1 MKMPRSLS
9 HLHLQ
14 LQRLLLLPLALLVLL
29 NICLQ
34 HIALVTAG
42 NLESKAHIGDYFPAL
57 NEFSTHTVIRPLVQH
72 GRTKRALQ
80 STLDAADGLHAPQLT
95 LSYMHQGQRI
105 QIELQ
110 RNDRLLPDAHFL
122 RYQNAS
128 NQDEGAS
135 GYVVRN
141 FTKTDIDLCHYQG
154 HIRGIQDS
162 TVALS
167 TCDGSLNGVVFDGQH
182 TYFIHPH
189 VDGNGRLQD
198 DHYLLRHADML
209 QQNATCGYDS
219 HKDNHNPPHEDESW
233 QHESEQNG
241 EPSLP
246 QRLDGGEFQR
256 MLIRKRRN
264 ADESQLIRGPYNA
277 NKYSS
282 YVELVIV
289 VDNKLYN
296 HFGENAKR
304 VHQHCKDLANIVNA
318 LYVPL
323 NIFVALVGVVIWN
336 ESNEIEFSSDG
347 DVTLRNFLNYRSTKL
362 VLEHPNDNAQLL
374 TKEMFSGGVVGKAL
388 KGPICTYE
396 YSGGVSMQHSQV
408 LAVVAT
414 TMAHEM
420 GHNFGMEHDSSDC
433 HCPDEKCVMAA
444 SSTAV
449 VPVHWSSCS
458 IDQLTIAFSRG
469 MNYCL
474 RNKPTRLFD
483 SPQCGNGFVE
493 PGEQCDCGLPAH
505 CENSCCNAHTCML
518 HSNASCATGE
528 CCDLDTCRPKLA
540 GSACRPSENECDL
553 PEYCTGESEYCPADV
568 FRRDT
573 EPCDNNQAYC
583 FLGTCRSHANQCR
596 ILWGPT
602 GDNSVHCYEKN
613 VEGSRLGNCGYN
625 RLNKTFVKCTPE
637 HVHCGML
644 HCTHLN
650 ERLEFGM
657 ETAAVLSHS
666 YVSHDRKIVACR
678 TALVDLG
685 LQTIDPGLTPNG
697 AKCGEQSMCVNQKC
711 MPLDRVRQLGMGSAC
726 PDNCNDNGVCNS
738 RGHCHCD
745 VGFGGESCNK
755 PGHGGSVDSGP
766 ATDPS
771 SKLSFKRFMYILFF
785 LVVPLLFCAWVVY
798 HFMLRNK
805 FSGGKLAENMYVST
819 SESTSSSSSS
829 SRSSRSSGISP
840 PVCCTAAAVSSCSS
854 TTTSSPNTTCSTSA
868 PPPKTPP
875 PIPPHAQ
882 PLNTQTNTATA
893 TITNI
898 HSTLPRLKSR
908 QAGSLAAV
916 HPPAMPKSQSN
927 YEVDLVV
934 PLLRRKL
941 SSASFQLTAAAAPP
955 PVPPHRNI
963 SCNNNSNNNN
973 NNNKTLRRKL
983 DITAPRLHATTNPLA
998 LTEGAQYIQSDP
1010 ASLKT
1015 AGGHKHPTGRPVPNG
1030 NGPPGGGA
1038 GGAIGLPKST
1048 PSSSDDMNSALLKSP
1063 SNSSDTTVAVAGNTG
1078 AGMFGKFKGFTLR
1091 PLNNASSPT
1100 SNYSG
1105 PNVAFVQ
1112 PTVQL
1117 ESIGVPQRSAPPPP
1131 AVKLGEKR
1139 GETLPRAAPALPP
1152 PNPGSTAR
1160 PIISTPTLDSSTLA
1174 MELVGSDGE
1183 LSPKRSAPAPPVPLH
1198 ADPKLNI
1205 KRDGTIRR
1213 LASFLKKEEK
1223 PPLKEKT
1230 YIDRERLRTL
1240 EISAPMPVPMPPH
1253 AESSNS
1259 DSETTPR
1266 EEETKNLVK
1275 RTQSMRS
1282 PTKKTQVQTFGS
1294 MRSPPGAARPK
1305 STASGAAAAVGTR
1318 PKSPPPR
1325 PPPLVK
1331 KTNST
1336 TSSGYQLP
1344 VATAQKTTENNYDDC
1359 EFVEAE
1365 TRSSNDDIY
1374 SVIDEIPPAAKTL
1387 KRSDLVAS
1395 LASNVSSGD
1404 MGLLG
1409 EIVNEFEKL
1418 NGGDSIYSGKATPA
1432 AAEEELPETPRS
1444 PQRPAPPKPAGSNRN
1459 SSSGHASAEDKPA
1472 PATSTYLRAAPLN
1485 TPVARVAPTRSDIS
1499 PTRAFSSFKPA
1510 PAGAAA
1516 VAAATAST
1524 SKGNSGKPPIA
1535 ASASN
1540 QVARSASAARPK
1552 SFTKTAK
1559 TLPNGMAATPSATI
1573 QKPKPLSAK
1582 PSFSSGLTAKRVP
1595 GTAVG
1600 SVATSATAP
1609 TPPTVK
1615 ASSSNIASLTQRFE
1629 QRK

>member
-1 MKMPRSLS
+1 MPRSLS

-14 LQRLLLLPLALLVLL
+14 QRQWQQLLPTALLLL
-29 NICLQ
+29 NICCCLQ
-34 HIALVTAG
+34 HIAIVTAD
-42 NLESKAHIGDYFPAL
+42 NAESKAHIGDYFPAL
-57 NEFSTHTVIRPLVQH
+57 NEFSTHTVIRPQVQH
-72 GRTKRALQ
+72 GRTKRALH
-80 STLDAADGLHAPQLT
+80 SSLDAADGLHAEQLT
-95 LSYMHQGQRI
+95 LSYTHQGQRI
-105 QIELQ
+105 HIELQ

-128 NQDEGAS
+128 NRADNSGNGS

-141 FTKTDIDLCHYQG
+141 FTKTDVDLCHYQG
-154 HIRGIQDS
+154 RIRGKPES
-162 TVALS
+162 SVALS
-167 TCDGSLNGVVFDGQH
+167 TCDGSLNGVVFDGEH

-189 VDGNGRLQD
+189 IESNGRLHN

-209 QQNATCGYDS
+209 QTNATCGYDN
-219 HKDNHNPPHEDESW
+219 HKDNHFPHDAKHS
-233 QHESEQNG
+233 G
-241 EPSLP
+241 EPHK
-246 QRLDGGEFQR
+246 LDGNEFQR
-256 MLIRKRRN
+256 LLKRQRRDAD

-289 VDNKLYN
+289 VDNKLYK

-408 LAVVAT
+408 QAVVAT

-493 PGEQCDCGLPAH
+493 PGEQCDCGLPTH

-528 CCDLDTCRPKLA
+528 CCDLETCRPKLA
-540 GSACRPSENECDL
+540 GSACRPKENECDL

-583 FLGTCRSHANQCR
+583 FHGTCRSHANQCR

-602 GDNSVHCYEKN
+602 GDNSEHCYHKN
-613 VEGSRLGNCGYN
+613 VEGTRLGNCGFN
-625 RLNKTFVKCTPE
+625 RLNKTFVKCTPP

-697 AKCGEQSMCVNQKC
+697 AKCGTESMCVDQKC
-711 MPLDRVRQLGMGSAC
+711 LAIDHVRQLGMGSAC
-726 PDNCNDNGVCNS
+726 PENCNDNGVCNS

-745 VGFGGESCNK
+745 VGYGGESCGK

-771 SKLSFKRFMYILFF
+771 SALSFQRLLWILFF
-785 LVVPLLFCAWVVY
+785 VVLPLILVGWAVY
-798 HFMLRNK
+798 IFMKRNK
-805 FSGGKLAENMYVST
+805 KLFAGGKLAEN
-819 SESTSSSSSS
+819 
-829 SRSSRSSGISP
+829 IIK
-840 PVCCTAAAVSSCSS
+840 
-854 TTTSSPNTTCSTSA
+854 TTSGHKA
-868 PPPKTPP
+868 P
-875 PIPPHAQ
+875 
-882 PLNTQTNTATA
+882 
-893 TITNI
+893 
-898 HSTLPRLKSR
+898 
-908 QAGSLAAV
+908 
-916 HPPAMPKSQSN
+916 
-927 YEVDLVV
+927 
-934 PLLRRKL
+934 
-941 SSASFQLTAAAAPP
+941 
-955 PVPPHRNI
+955 
-963 SCNNNSNNNN
+963 
-973 NNNKTLRRKL
+973 TLRS
-983 DITAPRLHATTNPLA
+983 NQN
-998 LTEGAQYIQSDP
+998 G
-1010 ASLKT
+1010 
-1015 AGGHKHPTGRPVPNG
+1015 TGP
-1030 NGPPGGGA
+1030 PPGGPNG
-1038 GGAIGLPKST
+1038 GLPKST

-1063 SNSSDTTVAVAGNTG
+1063 SDLSDAGGANNSGG

-1091 PLNNASSPT
+1091 PLNNASSPS

-1112 PTVQL
+1112 PTVQV
-1117 ESIGVPQRSAPPPP
+1117 EQVTVPQRSAPAPPV
-1131 AVKLGEKR
+1131 VKASTEVKR
-1139 GETLPRAAPALPP
+1139 GDTLTRAAPALPP

-1160 PIISTPTLDSSTLA
+1160 PIISKPTLDSSTLT
-1174 MELVGSDGE
+1174 MVPLKDNDGD
-1183 LSPKRSAPAPPVPLH
+1183 LSPTRSAPAPPVPLH
-1198 ADPKLNI
+1198 SDPKLNI

-1223 PPLKEKT
+1223 APLKEKT

-1240 EISAPMPVPMPPH
+1240 EISAPMPVPLPGQ

-1282 PTKKTQVQTFGS
+1282 PTKKSQVQTFGS
-1294 MRSPPGAARPK
+1294 MRSPPGAAARPK
-1305 STASGAAAAVGTR
+1305 STAANAAAAAGAAGSR

-1336 TSSGYQLP
+1336 CSAGYQLP
-1344 VATAQKTTENNYDDC
+1344 VATAQKTTENTYDDC
-1359 EFVEAE
+1359 EFVEAQ
-1365 TRSSNDDIY
+1365 TRASNDDIY
-1374 SVIDEIPPAAKTL
+1374 SVIDEIPPAAQTL

-1395 LASNVSSGD
+1395 LSSSGGD

-1418 NGGDSIYSGKATPA
+1418 NGGDSIYSGKASTPGA
-1432 AAEEELPETPRS
+1432 AAAPAEESIPETPRS
-1444 PQRPAPPKPAGSNRN
+1444 PTRPAPPKPAGSNRN
-1459 SSSGHASAEDKPA
+1459 SSSQEEKPA
-1472 PATSTYLRAAPLN
+1472 AAATAAATTYLRAAPLN

-1510 PAGAAA
+1510 PQ
-1516 VAAATAST
+1516 AATAAASAA
-1524 SKGNSGKPPIA
+1524 KKPPIA
-1535 ASASN
+1535 SSN
-1540 QVARSASAARPK
+1540 PQQVTRSGSSSTGQTRPK

-1559 TLPNGMAATPSATI
+1559 ALPNGGTLATTTPSATI

-1582 PSFSSGLTAKRVP
+1582 PSFSSGLVKRAP
-1595 GTAVG
+1595 GTAAA
-1600 SVATSATAP
+1600 ATTAP

-1615 ASSSNIASLTQRFE
+1615 AATGSSNIASLTQRFE

>member
-1 MKMPRSLS
+1 
-9 HLHLQ
+9 
-14 LQRLLLLPLALLVLL
+14 
-29 NICLQ
+29 
-34 HIALVTAG
+34 
-42 NLESKAHIGDYFPAL
+42 PAL
-57 NEFSTHTVIRPLVQH
+57 NEFSTHTVIRPRVQH
-72 GRTKRALQ
+72 GRTKRALH
-80 STLDAADGLHAPQLT
+80 SSLDATDGLHAEQLT
-95 LSYMHQGQRI
+95 LSYTHQGQRVH
-105 QIELQ
+105 IELQ

-122 RYQNAS
+122 RTQNAS
-128 NQDEGAS
+128 NLEDGSGS

-141 FTKTDIDLCHYQG
+141 FTKTDVDLCHYQG
-154 HIRGIQDS
+154 RIHGKPES
-162 TVALS
+162 SVALS
-167 TCDGSLNGVVFDGQH
+167 TCGGSLNGVVYDGEH

-189 VDGNGRLQD
+189 IDGSGRLHD

-209 QQNATCGYDS
+209 QQNATCGYDN
-219 HKDNHNPPHEDESW
+219 HKDNHFPHHDDNAPPV
-233 QHESEQNG
+233 G
-241 EPSLP
+241 EPAVP
-246 QRLDGGEFQR
+246 HRLDGGEFQR
-256 MLIRKRRN
+256 LLKRQRRD

-289 VDNKLYN
+289 VDNKLYK
-296 HFGENAKR
+296 HFGESAKR

-347 DVTLRNFLNYRSTKL
+347 DVTLRNFLGYRSTKL

-408 LAVVAT
+408 QAVVAT

-528 CCDLDTCRPKLA
+528 CCDLETCRPKLA
-540 GSACRPSENECDL
+540 GSACRPKENECDL
-553 PEYCTGESEYCPADV
+553 PEYCTGESEYCPPDV

-613 VEGSRLGNCGYN
+613 VEGSRLGNCGFN
-625 RLNKTFVKCTPE
+625 RLNKTFVKCTPK

-711 MPLDRVRQLGMGSAC
+711 LALDEVRRLGMGAAC

-738 RGHCHCD
+738 RGNCHCD
-745 VGFGGESCNK
+745 VGFSGESCTK
-755 PGHGGSVDSGP
+755 PGHGGSFDSGP

-771 SKLSFKRFMYILFF
+771 STLSFQRFLWILFF
-785 LVVPLLFCAWVVY
+785 VVLPIILMSWFAY
-798 HFMLRNK
+798 IFIKRNK
-805 FSGGKLAENMYVST
+805 KFFTGTKMAEN
-819 SESTSSSSSS
+819 
-829 SRSSRSSGISP
+829 IIK
-840 PVCCTAAAVSSCSS
+840 
-854 TTTSSPNTTCSTSA
+854 TTSGQKA
-868 PPPKTPP
+868 P
-875 PIPPHAQ
+875 
-882 PLNTQTNTATA
+882 
-893 TITNI
+893 
-898 HSTLPRLKSR
+898 
-908 QAGSLAAV
+908 
-916 HPPAMPKSQSN
+916 
-927 YEVDLVV
+927 
-934 PLLRRKL
+934 
-941 SSASFQLTAAAAPP
+941 
-955 PVPPHRNI
+955 
-963 SCNNNSNNNN
+963 
-973 NNNKTLRRKL
+973 TLR
-983 DITAPRLHATTNPLA
+983 PN
-998 LTEGAQYIQSDP
+998 QN
-1010 ASLKT
+1010 
-1015 AGGHKHPTGRPVPNG
+1015 GHGPP
-1030 NGPPGGGA
+1030 PPGGA
-1038 GGAIGLPKST
+1038 GGLPKST
-1048 PSSSDDMNSALLKSP
+1048 PSSSDDLNSALLKSP
-1063 SNSSDTTVAVAGNTG
+1063 SDHSDAGAASKSG
-1078 AGMFGKFKGFTLR
+1078 VGMFGKFKGFTLR
-1091 PLNNASSPT
+1091 PLNSASSPS

-1105 PNVAFVQ
+1105 PNVAFVH

-1117 ESIGVPQRSAPPPP
+1117 ETAPQRSAPSPPGF
-1131 AVKLGEKR
+1131 KISSEMIR
-1139 GETLPRAAPALPP
+1139 GDTLTRAAPALPP

-1160 PIISTPTLDSSTLA
+1160 PIISKPTLDSSTLT
-1174 MELVGSDGE
+1174 MVPLKDNTWPPPNSDGDGGD
-1183 LSPKRSAPAPPVPLH
+1183 LSPTRSAPAPPVPLH

-1240 EISAPMPVPMPPH
+1240 EISAPMPVPPLPGQ

-1282 PTKKTQVQTFGS
+1282 PTKKTPQVQTFGS

-1305 STASGAAAAVGTR
+1305 SSAVGNAAAGCATGSR

-1325 PPPLVK
+1325 PPPLLVK

-1336 TSSGYQLP
+1336 CSAGYQLP
-1344 VATAQKTTENNYDDC
+1344 VATAQKTTENTYDDC
-1359 EFVEAE
+1359 EFVEAQA
-1365 TRSSNDDIY
+1365 RDASNDDIY
-1374 SVIDEIPPAAKTL
+1374 SVIDEIPPAAQTL

-1395 LASNVSSGD
+1395 LKSGGGGGGGD

-1418 NGGDSIYSGKATPA
+1418 NGGDSIYSGKAATTGLAVA
-1432 AAEEELPETPRS
+1432 AAQPEQQPETPRS

-1459 SSSGHASAEDKPA
+1459 SSSQEEKPA
-1472 PATSTYLRAAPLN
+1472 ATTYLRTAPLN

-1510 PAGAAA
+1510 PAGAA
-1516 VAAATAST
+1516 TTTST
-1524 SKGNSGKPPIA
+1524 SKKPPV
-1535 ASASN
+1535 ASSSQ
-1540 QVARSASAARPK
+1540 QVARSGSSTSQARPK

-1559 TLPNGMAATPSATI
+1559 ALPNGSLAAATTTPSATI

-1582 PSFSSGLTAKRVP
+1582 PSFSGSGSGLGKRAGQGLAATA
-1595 GTAVG
+1595 TA
-1600 SVATSATAP
+1600 AP

-1615 ASSSNIASLTQRFE
+1615 ATAPNIASLTQRFE

>member
-14 LQRLLLLPLALLVLL
+14 LQRLLVLPTALLLLL
-29 NICLQ
+29 NICLQQ
-34 HIALVTAG
+34 HIALVTAD

-72 GRTKRALQ
+72 GRTKRALH
-80 STLDAADGLHAPQLT
+80 STLDATDGLHAPQLT

-128 NQDEGAS
+128 NQEDGAS

-154 HIRGIQDS
+154 HIRGKQDS
-162 TVALS
+162 SVALS
-167 TCDGSLNGVVFDGQH
+167 TCGGSLNGVVFDGQH

-189 VDGNGRLQD
+189 IDGNGRLQD

-219 HKDNHNPPHEDESW
+219 SKDNHNPQQDDESW
-233 QHESEQNG
+233 QNRMEPEG

-246 QRLDGGEFQR
+246 QRLDGGEFHR
-256 MLIRKRRN
+256 MLRRKRRH
-264 ADESQLIRGPYNA
+264 ADDSQLIRGPYNA

-336 ESNEIEFSSDG
+336 EANEIEFSSDG

-540 GSACRPSENECDL
+540 GSACRPTENECDL

-613 VEGSRLGNCGYN
+613 VEGTRLGNCGYN

-697 AKCGEQSMCVNQKC
+697 AKCGERSMCVDQKC
-711 MPLDRVRQLGMGSAC
+711 LPLDRVRHLGMGSAC

-785 LVVPLLFCAWVVY
+785 LVVPLLFFSWVVY
-798 HFMLRNK
+798 HFMIRNK
-805 FSGGKLAENMYVST
+805 FFSGGKLAEN
-819 SESTSSSSSS
+819 
-829 SRSSRSSGISP
+829 I
-840 PVCCTAAAVSSCSS
+840 
-854 TTTSSPNTTCSTSA
+854 
-868 PPPKTPP
+868 
-875 PIPPHAQ
+875 
-882 PLNTQTNTATA
+882 
-893 TITNI
+893 
-898 HSTLPRLKSR
+898 
-908 QAGSLAAV
+908 
-916 HPPAMPKSQSN
+916 
-927 YEVDLVV
+927 
-934 PLLRRKL
+934 
-941 SSASFQLTAAAAPP
+941 
-955 PVPPHRNI
+955 
-963 SCNNNSNNNN
+963 
-973 NNNKTLRRKL
+973 
-983 DITAPRLHATTNPLA
+983 
-998 LTEGAQYIQSDP
+998 
-1010 ASLKT
+1010 LKT
-1015 AGGHKHPTGRPVPNG
+1015 ASGHKQPTVRSVPNG

-1038 GGAIGLPKST
+1038 GAIGLPKST

-1112 PTVQL
+1112 PTVQV
-1117 ESIGVPQRSAPPPP
+1117 ESTGVPQRSAPPPP
-1131 AVKLGEKR
+1131 VVKPVEKR
-1139 GETLPRAAPALPP
+1139 GDTLPRAAPALPP

-1174 MELVGSDGE
+1174 MELVGSDGD

-1240 EISAPMPVPMPPH
+1240 EISAPMPVPMPLH

-1305 STASGAAAAVGTR
+1305 STATGLAAAATAGSR

-1365 TRSSNDDIY
+1365 TTASNDDIY
-1374 SVIDEIPPAAKTL
+1374 SVIDEIPPAAQTL

-1395 LASNVSSGD
+1395 LASNVSTGD

-1418 NGGDSIYSGKATPA
+1418 NGGDSIYSGKATTPS
-1432 AAEEELPETPRS
+1432 AAEEEQPETPRS

-1459 SSSGHASAEDKPA
+1459 SNSGNAEDKPA
-1472 PATSTYLRAAPLN
+1472 AATSTYLRAPPLN

-1510 PAGAAA
+1510 PAPAS
-1516 VAAATAST
+1516 ATTSSNT
-1524 SKGNSGKPPIA
+1524 SKGSSAKPPIA
-1535 ASASN
+1535 ASSTG
-1540 QVARSASAARPK
+1540 QVVRSASAARPK

-1559 TLPNGMAATPSATI
+1559 TLPNGMASTPSATI

-1582 PSFSSGLTAKRVP
+1582 PSFSSGLTRRVP
-1595 GTAVG
+1595 GTA
-1600 SVATSATAP
+1600 ASATAAAAP

-1615 ASSSNIASLTQRFE
+1615 ASANIASLTQRFE

>member
-1 MKMPRSLS
+1 
-9 HLHLQ
+9 
-14 LQRLLLLPLALLVLL
+14 
-29 NICLQ
+29 
-34 HIALVTAG
+34 
-42 NLESKAHIGDYFPAL
+42 PAL
-57 NEFSTHTVIRPLVQH
+57 NEFSTHTVIRPQVQH

-80 STLDAADGLHAPQLT
+80 STLDAEDGLHAPHIL
-95 LSYMHQGQRI
+95 LSYLHQGQRVLA
-105 QIELQ
+105 ELQ
-110 RNDRLLPDAHFL
+110 RNDRLLPDSHFL
-122 RYQNAS
+122 RYQNGSRQA
-128 NQDEGAS
+128 NGGAS

-141 FTKTDIDLCHYQG
+141 FTKTDVDLCHYQG
-154 HIRGIQDS
+154 FIRGKPDS
-162 TVALS
+162 SVALS
-167 TCDGSLNGVVFDGQH
+167 TCGGGLNGVVFDGEH
-182 TYFIHPH
+182 TYFLHPH
-189 VDGNGRLQD
+189 SEASGRLQD

-219 HKDNHNPPHEDESW
+219 HRDNHFHPNKEEQLHHHEQESV
-233 QHESEQNG
+233 QK
-241 EPSLP
+241 PTLP

-256 MLIRKRRN
+256 MLRRKRRQ
-264 ADESQLIRGPYNA
+264 ADDSQLIRGPYNA

-289 VDNKLYN
+289 VDNKVYK

-374 TKEMFSGGVVGKAL
+374 TKESFVGGVVGKAL

-420 GHNFGMEHDSSDC
+420 GHNFGMEHDTADC

-474 RNKPTRLFD
+474 RNKPARLFD

-505 CENSCCNAHTCML
+505 CENSCCNAQTCML
-518 HSNASCATGE
+518 HANASCATGE
-528 CCDLDTCRPKLA
+528 CCDLQTCRPKLA
-540 GSACRPSENECDL
+540 GSDCRPAENECDL

-568 FRRDT
+568 YRRDT
-573 EPCDNNQAYC
+573 EPCDGGQAYC
-583 FLGTCRSHANQCR
+583 FHGSCRSHANQCR

-602 GDNSVHCYEKN
+602 GDNSVHCYAKN
-613 VEGSRLGNCGYN
+613 EEGSRLGNCGYN
-625 RLNKTFVKCTPE
+625 RLNKTFVKCEKPD
-637 HVHCGML
+637 VHCGML
-644 HCTHLN
+644 HCIHLN

-657 ETAAVLSHS
+657 ESAAVLSHS

-697 AKCGEQSMCVNQKC
+697 AKCGAQSMCVDQQC
-711 MPLDRVRQLGMGSAC
+711 LTLQRVRQMGLGASC
-726 PDNCNDNGVCNS
+726 PEECNGNGVCNS
-738 RGHCHCD
+738 RGHCHCA

-755 PGHGGSVDSGP
+755 PGHGGSPDSGP

-771 SKLSFKRFMYILFF
+771 SKCSSQGLGRHPCGMHINSFTSLSFFPLGMLTVQRLLGFLFF
-785 LVVPLLFCAWVVY
+785 VILPLLLFILLLYRC
-798 HFMLRNK
+798 HRK
-805 FSGGKLAENMYVST
+805 FLPAGKLAEHMYVST
-819 SESTSSSSSS
+819 GQSKQPS
-829 SRSSRSSGISP
+829 SRSQQ
-840 PVCCTAAAVSSCSS
+840 
-854 TTTSSPNTTCSTSA
+854 N
-868 PPPKTPP
+868 
-875 PIPPHAQ
+875 
-882 PLNTQTNTATA
+882 
-893 TITNI
+893 
-898 HSTLPRLKSR
+898 
-908 QAGSLAAV
+908 GS
-916 HPPAMPKSQSN
+916 
-927 YEVDLVV
+927 
-934 PLLRRKL
+934 
-941 SSASFQLTAAAAPP
+941 
-955 PVPPHRNI
+955 
-963 SCNNNSNNNN
+963 
-973 NNNKTLRRKL
+973 
-983 DITAPRLHATTNPLA
+983 
-998 LTEGAQYIQSDP
+998 
-1010 ASLKT
+1010 
-1015 AGGHKHPTGRPVPNG
+1015 
-1030 NGPPGGGA
+1030 GPPGGAGA
-1038 GGAIGLPKST
+1038 ATGTLPKST
-1048 PSSSDDMNSALLKSP
+1048 PSSTDDMNSALLKSP
-1063 SNSSDTTVAVAGNTG
+1063 SDSSGGGGAAATGNGG

-1091 PLNNASSPT
+1091 PLNSASSPA

-1117 ESIGVPQRSAPPPP
+1117 EAHTGVPQRSAPPPP
-1131 AVKLGEKR
+1131 ALKPEKDATR
-1139 GETLPRAAPALPP
+1139 RSQTLPRAAPALPP

-1160 PIISTPTLDSSTLA
+1160 PIISRPTLDSSTLTMVPLKA
-1174 MELVGSDGE
+1174 GDGGAAAPADGE
-1183 LSPKRSAPAPPVPLH
+1183 LSPTRLAPAPPVPLH
-1198 ADPKLNI
+1198 ADPKLNV

-1213 LASFLKKEEK
+1213 LASFLQKQEK

-1240 EISAPMPVPMPPH
+1240 EISAPMPVPVPGPLQ

-1305 STASGAAAAVGTR
+1305 STAASAAAVGGGASVSSLR

-1325 PPPLVK
+1325 PPPLQAAGVK
-1331 KTNST
+1331 KTSSI

-1344 VATAQKTTENNYDDC
+1344 VATAQRTAENTYDDC
-1359 EFVEAE
+1359 EFVEAPAPA
-1365 TRSSNDDIY
+1365 TATTTMRASSDDIY
-1374 SVIDEIPPAAKTL
+1374 SVIEEIPPAAQTL

-1395 LASNVSSGD
+1395 LAGSD
-1404 MGLLG
+1404 LGLLG

-1418 NGGDSIYSGKATPA
+1418 NGGDSIYSGKPA
-1432 AAEEELPETPRS
+1432 AGTAAPIEPMEEVEEQATLPRS
-1444 PQRPAPPKPAGSNRN
+1444 PQRPAPPKPA
-1459 SSSGHASAEDKPA
+1459 SSVIAELDKSA
-1472 PATSTYLRAAPLN
+1472 ATTPTYLRTTPLN
-1485 TPVARVAPTRSDIS
+1485 APVARVAPTRADIS
-1499 PTRAFSSFKPA
+1499 PSRAFSSFKPA
-1510 PAGAAA
+1510 PAAS
-1516 VAAATAST
+1516 AAATAAAAATPTAATVKSAAAT
-1524 SKGNSGKPPIA
+1524 RGN
-1535 ASASN
+1535 ASA
-1540 QVARSASAARPK
+1540 SASAARPK

-1559 TLPNGMAATPSATI
+1559 TLPNGLVGATPSATI

-1582 PSFSSGLTAKRVP
+1582 PSFSAKRAP
-1595 GTAVG
+1595 GTAAASG
-1600 SVATSATAP
+1600 TTAAAAP

-1615 ASSSNIASLTQRFE
+1615 ASAKVASLTQRFE

>member
-1 MKMPRSLS
+1 MPRPLS
-9 HLHLQ
+9 HSHSQ
-14 LQRLLLLPLALLVLL
+14 LQRSLRPLQQPLRLLVPLLLL

-34 HIALVTAG
+34 HVAVVTAD

-57 NEFSTHTVIRPLVQH
+57 NEFSTHTVIRPQVHH

-80 STLDAADGLHAPQLT
+80 STLDASDGLHAPQLT
-95 LSYMHQGQRI
+95 LQYTHQGQRI

-128 NQDEGAS
+128 NREDGAA

-141 FTKTDIDLCHYQG
+141 FTKTDVDLCHYQG
-154 HIRGIQDS
+154 HIRGQPDS
-162 TVALS
+162 SVALS
-167 TCDGSLNGVVFDGQH
+167 TCHGGLNGVVFDGQH

-189 VDGNGRLQD
+189 SEASGRLQE

-219 HKDNHNPPHEDESW
+219 HKDNYENWPGENLEEDGL
-233 QHESEQNG
+233 EQ
-241 EPSLP
+241 PTVP

-256 MLIRKRRN
+256 MLRRKRRQT
-264 ADESQLIRGPYNA
+264 DESQLIRGPYNA

-289 VDNKLYN
+289 VDNKVYK

-347 DVTLRNFLNYRSTKL
+347 DVTLHNFLNYRRSKL
-362 VLEHPNDNAQLL
+362 VVDHPNDNAQLL
-374 TKEMFSGGVVGKAL
+374 TKETFNGSVVGKAL
-388 KGPICTYE
+388 KGPICTYVF
-396 YSGGVSMQHSQV
+396 SGGVSVQHSQV

-420 GHNFGMEHDSSDC
+420 GHNFGMEHDSNDC
-433 HCPDEKCVMAA
+433 HCPDEKCVMA
-444 SSTAV
+444 SSSSAV

-505 CENSCCNAHTCML
+505 CENSCCNPVTCML
-518 HSNASCATGE
+518 HTNASCATGE
-528 CCDLDTCRPKLA
+528 CCDLNTCRPKMA
-540 GSACRPSENECDL
+540 GSTCRPAENECDL
-553 PEYCTGESEYCPADV
+553 PEFCTGESEYCPTDV

-573 EPCDNNQAYC
+573 EPCDGNQAYC
-583 FLGTCRSHANQCR
+583 FLGTCRSHTNQCR

-613 VEGSRLGNCGYN
+613 LEGTRLGNCGYN
-625 RLNKTFVKCTPE
+625 LRNQTFVKCEPQ
-637 HVHCGML
+637 HIHCGML
-644 HCTHLN
+644 HCNHLN

-657 ETAAVLSHS
+657 ESAAVLSHS
-666 YVSHDRKIVACR
+666 FVRLDRKIVACR

-685 LQTIDPGLTPNG
+685 LQTTDPGLTPNG
-697 AKCGEQSMCVNQKC
+697 AKCGDQSMCVNQQC
-711 MPLDRVRQLGMGSAC
+711 LPLDRVRQMGMGGRC
-726 PDNCNDNGVCNS
+726 PEDCNGNGICNS

-745 VGFGGESCNK
+745 VGFGGEACNK
-755 PGHGGSVDSGP
+755 VGHGGSVDSGP

-771 SKLSFKRFMYILFF
+771 SALSLQRLLYILFF
-785 LVVPLLFCAWVVY
+785 AVLPILVSFYLFYRFAI
-798 HFMLRNK
+798 RNK
-805 FSGGKLAENMYVST
+805 LFASGKLTEN
-819 SESTSSSSSS
+819 
-829 SRSSRSSGISP
+829 I
-840 PVCCTAAAVSSCSS
+840 
-854 TTTSSPNTTCSTSA
+854 
-868 PPPKTPP
+868 
-875 PIPPHAQ
+875 
-882 PLNTQTNTATA
+882 
-893 TITNI
+893 
-898 HSTLPRLKSR
+898 LKS
-908 QAGSLAAV
+908 
-916 HPPAMPKSQSN
+916 
-927 YEVDLVV
+927 
-934 PLLRRKL
+934 
-941 SSASFQLTAAAAPP
+941 AS
-955 PVPPHRNI
+955 
-963 SCNNNSNNNN
+963 
-973 NNNKTLRRKL
+973 
-983 DITAPRLHATTNPLA
+983 
-998 LTEGAQYIQSDP
+998 
-1010 ASLKT
+1010 
-1015 AGGHKHPTGRPVPNG
+1015 GHKQPSTRSNQNG
-1030 NGPPGGGA
+1030 AGPPA
-1038 GGAIGLPKST
+1038 GGANGLPKST
-1048 PSSSDDMNSALLKSP
+1048 PSSTDDMNSALLKSP
-1063 SNSSDTTVAVAGNTG
+1063 SDSSDAAAAGNATS
-1078 AGMFGKFKGFTLR
+1078 MFGKFKGFTLR
-1091 PLNNASSPT
+1091 PLNSASSPA

-1112 PTVQL
+1112 PTVQQD
-1117 ESIGVPQRSAPPPP
+1117 SNGVPQRAAPPPP
-1131 AVKLGEKR
+1131 VVKPLAEQGATKAAS
-1139 GETLPRAAPALPP
+1139 TLPRAAPALPP

-1160 PIISTPTLDSSTLA
+1160 PIISKPKLDSSTLT
-1174 MELVGSDGE
+1174 MVPLKGGDGD
-1183 LSPKRSAPAPPVPLH
+1183 LSPTRSAPAPPVPLH
-1198 ADPKLNI
+1198 TDPKLNI

-1213 LASFLKKEEK
+1213 FASFLKKEEK

-1240 EISAPMPVPMPPH
+1240 EISAPMPAAVPLPLQ

-1305 STASGAAAAVGTR
+1305 SSVNTANSTGTR

-1325 PPPLVK
+1325 PPPVAK

-1336 TSSGYQLP
+1336 TLSGYQLP
-1344 VATAQKTTENNYDDC
+1344 VATAQTTAENNYDDC
-1359 EFVEAE
+1359 EFVESPMRA
-1365 TRSSNDDIY
+1365 SSDAIY
-1374 SVIDEIPPAAKTL
+1374 SVIDEIPPAAQTL
-1387 KRSDLVAS
+1387 KHSDLVAG
-1395 LASNVSSGD
+1395 LASAGGGDD

-1418 NGGDSIYSGKATPA
+1418 NGGDSIYSGKVSAATA
-1432 AAEEELPETPRS
+1432 AASTTALDPPVDEPEAPRS
-1444 PQRPAPPKPAGSNRN
+1444 PQRPAPPRPAGSNRN
-1459 SSSGHASAEDKPA
+1459 SSSTSAEEKPA
-1472 PATSTYLRAAPLN
+1472 VTPTYLRAPPINA
-1485 TPVARVAPTRSDIS
+1485 PVARVAPTRSDIS
-1499 PTRAFSSFKPA
+1499 PSRAFSSFKPA
-1510 PAGAAA
+1510 PANAANGSSSSSSSKTNSNSSGSNASSRTAAA
-1516 VAAATAST
+1516 QPARI
-1524 SKGNSGKPPIA
+1524 SGG
-1535 ASASN
+1535 
-1540 QVARSASAARPK
+1540 ARPK

-1559 TLPNGMAATPSATI
+1559 ALPNGVSAAPSATI

-1582 PSFSSGLTAKRVP
+1582 PSLSGELPKRLAGAASAATA
-1595 GTAVG
+1595 A
-1600 SVATSATAP
+1600 AP

-1615 ASSSNIASLTQRFE
+1615 ASTNIASLTQRFE

>member
-1 MKMPRSLS
+1 MPRLLS

-14 LQRLLLLPLALLVLL
+14 LQRPPQLLLLLLLCVLF

-34 HIALVTAG
+34 HVVVVTAD

-57 NEFSTHTVIRPLVQH
+57 NEFSTHTVIRPQVQH

-80 STLDAADGLHAPQLT
+80 STLDATDGLHAPQLT
-95 LSYMHQGQRI
+95 LLYTHQGQRI

-128 NQDEGAS
+128 NRADGAA
-135 GYVVRN
+135 GYVVRK
-141 FTKTDIDLCHYQG
+141 FTKTDVDLCHYQG
-154 HIRGIQDS
+154 YIRGQPDS
-162 TVALS
+162 SVALS
-167 TCDGSLNGVVFDGQH
+167 TCHGGLSGVVFDGQH

-189 VDGNGRLQD
+189 SEGSGRLQD

-219 HKDNHNPPHEDESW
+219 HKDNYESW
-233 QHESEQNG
+233 PSEDLELGDEEAQ
-241 EPSLP
+241 PTVP

-256 MLIRKRRN
+256 MLRRKRRQT
-264 ADESQLIRGPYNA
+264 DESQLIRGPYNA

-289 VDNKLYN
+289 VDNKVYK

-347 DVTLRNFLNYRSTKL
+347 DVTLHNFLNYRRSKL
-362 VLEHPNDNAQLL
+362 VVDHPNDNAQLL
-374 TKEMFSGGVVGKAL
+374 TKETFNGSVVGKAL
-388 KGPICTYE
+388 KGPICTYVF
-396 YSGGVSMQHSQV
+396 SGGVSVQHSQV

-420 GHNFGMEHDSSDC
+420 GHNFGMEHDSNDC
-433 HCPDEKCVMAA
+433 HCPDEKCVMA
-444 SSTAV
+444 SSSSAV

-505 CENSCCNAHTCML
+505 CENSCCNPVTCML
-518 HSNASCATGE
+518 HANASCATGE
-528 CCDLDTCRPKLA
+528 CCDLKTCRPMMA
-540 GSACRPSENECDL
+540 GSTCRPAGNECDL
-553 PEYCTGESEYCPADV
+553 PEFCTGESEYCPTDV

-573 EPCDNNQAYC
+573 EPCDGNQAYC
-583 FLGTCRSHANQCR
+583 FLGSCRSHTNQCR

-602 GDNSVHCYEKN
+602 GNNSVHCYEKN
-613 VEGSRLGNCGYN
+613 LEGSRLGNCGYN
-625 RLNKTFVKCTPE
+625 LLNQTFVKCAPQ
-637 HVHCGML
+637 HIHCGML
-644 HCTHLN
+644 HCNHLN

-657 ETAAVLSHS
+657 ESAAVLSHS
-666 YVSHDRKIVACR
+666 FISHDRKIVACR

-697 AKCGEQSMCVNQKC
+697 AKCGDQSMCVNQQC
-711 MPLDRVRQLGMGSAC
+711 LALDRVRKMGMGAPC
-726 PDNCNDNGVCNS
+726 PENCNDNGVCNS

-745 VGFGGESCNK
+745 VGFGGEACSK
-755 PGHGGSVDSGP
+755 AGHGGSVDSGP
-766 ATDPS
+766 ATNPS
-771 SKLSFKRFMYILFF
+771 SALSLQRLLLILFF
-785 LVVPLLFCAWVVY
+785 VVLPFLACFFLIYRCAI
-798 HFMLRNK
+798 RNK
-805 FSGGKLAENMYVST
+805 KLFASGKLT
-819 SESTSSSSSS
+819 D
-829 SRSSRSSGISP
+829 
-840 PVCCTAAAVSSCSS
+840 
-854 TTTSSPNTTCSTSA
+854 
-868 PPPKTPP
+868 
-875 PIPPHAQ
+875 
-882 PLNTQTNTATA
+882 
-893 TITNI
+893 NI
-898 HSTLPRLKSR
+898 LKS
-908 QAGSLAAV
+908 
-916 HPPAMPKSQSN
+916 
-927 YEVDLVV
+927 
-934 PLLRRKL
+934 
-941 SSASFQLTAAAAPP
+941 AS
-955 PVPPHRNI
+955 
-963 SCNNNSNNNN
+963 
-973 NNNKTLRRKL
+973 
-983 DITAPRLHATTNPLA
+983 
-998 LTEGAQYIQSDP
+998 
-1010 ASLKT
+1010 
-1015 AGGHKHPTGRPVPNG
+1015 GHKQPSTRVNQNG
-1030 NGPPGGGA
+1030 AGPPA
-1038 GGAIGLPKST
+1038 GGANGLPKST
-1048 PSSSDDMNSALLKSP
+1048 PSSTDDMNSALLKSP
-1063 SNSSDTTVAVAGNTG
+1063 SDSSDAAAAGNATS
-1078 AGMFGKFKGFTLR
+1078 MFGKFKGFTLR
-1091 PLNNASSPT
+1091 PLNNASSPA

-1112 PTVQL
+1112 PTVQQD
-1117 ESIGVPQRSAPPPP
+1117 SHGVPQRVAPPPP
-1131 AVKLGEKR
+1131 AVKPSEQNAAKTAH
-1139 GETLPRAAPALPP
+1139 TLPRAAPALPP

-1160 PIISTPTLDSSTLA
+1160 PIISKPTLDSSTLT
-1174 MELVGSDGE
+1174 MVPLKGGDDD
-1183 LSPKRSAPAPPVPLH
+1183 LSPTRSAPAPPVPLH

-1213 LASFLKKEEK
+1213 LASFLKKDEK
-1223 PPLKEKT
+1223 PPHKEKT
-1230 YIDRERLRTL
+1230 YIDRERLRKM
-1240 EISAPMPVPMPPH
+1240 EISAPMPVPTPAPLPLQ

-1305 STASGAAAAVGTR
+1305 SSVNAANAAGTR

-1325 PPPLVK
+1325 PPPVAK

-1336 TSSGYQLP
+1336 SSSGYQLP
-1344 VATAQKTTENNYDDC
+1344 VATAQTTTENTYDDC
-1359 EFVEAE
+1359 ELVESPS
-1365 TRSSNDDIY
+1365 TRASSDAIY
-1374 SVIDEIPPAAKTL
+1374 SVIDEIPPAAQTL
-1387 KRSDLVAS
+1387 KRSELVAS
-1395 LASNVSSGD
+1395 LASNAGANGD

-1418 NGGDSIYSGKATPA
+1418 NGGDSIYSGKASAATA
-1432 AAEEELPETPRS
+1432 AAAVDEPEAPRS
-1444 PQRPAPPKPAGSNRN
+1444 PQRPAPPRPAGSNRN
-1459 SSSGHASAEDKPA
+1459 SSSASAEEKTAVTP
-1472 PATSTYLRAAPLN
+1472 TYLRAPPINA
-1485 TPVARVAPTRSDIS
+1485 PVARVAPTRSDIS
-1499 PTRAFSSFKPA
+1499 PSRAFSSFKPA
-1510 PAGAAA
+1510 PANATSSSSKSSSNSGSSNANRAAA
-1516 VAAATAST
+1516 AQPARI
-1524 SKGNSGKPPIA
+1524 SGG
-1535 ASASN
+1535 
-1540 QVARSASAARPK
+1540 ARPK

-1559 TLPNGMAATPSATI
+1559 ALPNGVAVAPSATI

-1582 PSFSSGLTAKRVP
+1582 PSFSGELPKRLA
-1595 GTAVG
+1595 GA
-1600 SVATSATAP
+1600 SSATAAAAP

-1615 ASSSNIASLTQRFE
+1615 ASANIASLTQRFE